1 MGRKKGK
8 SSKVSYRDAHGRF
21 TSREKATKIS
31 YRGITRDFKAD
42 SNSIDAR
49 IERTLKA
56 REKSGRKSQAKFFG
70 RQLEAEH
77 KPYSGSETTSETI
90 TAPENFGEKLRNS
103 LMEDANKISSKVDRF
118 NAPFE
123 VSEKLLKSGI
133 SEEMQMEY
141 YNVMVRANEEAKKIN
156 IASDGLL
163 NIGFSQRLDN
173 ITVDQFIRRLEAAEN
188 VLSGDYMNSLAE
200 KYKSDYVEAFFGII
214 DEETYEDLK
223 NTVNSVDALT
233 FLSLLKSRKM
243 DMFAYAIDSVLTD
256 FGIEQ
261 VTGEANA
268 MITAIKEYTA

>member
-8 SSKVSYRDAHGRF
+8 SSKVSYRDEHGRF

-70 RQLEAEH
+70 KQLEAEH
-77 KPYSGSETTSETI
+77 KTYTGNETTSETI
-90 TAPENFGEKLRNS
+90 TASDNFGEKLRNS

-118 NAPFE
+118 TAPFE
-123 VSEKLLKSGI
+123 VSEKLLKAGI

-173 ITVDQFIRRLEAAEN
+173 ITVDQFIRRFEAAEN

-214 DEETYEDLK
+214 DDELYEDLK
-223 NTVNSVDALT
+223 SAVNSVDALT

-268 MITAIKEYTA
+268 MMTAIKEYTA